1 MRNPVIFAASGLGLW
16 MPGFPSTLTRAARL
30 ARRGKYKNAA
40 QLLESEVYNYRDSFL
55 FFYLLGLCSLY
66 AGNYGTAHDYLCRAR
81 ELKAR
86 EPSVLLALAALY
98 VKRADSRRA
107 ISLYLEAR
115 DIDGKNRIA
124 KQGLNILKKYAG
136 SDDLQAWVESG
147 KLRSLFPPFP
157 HEKINPA
164 RLAVKIILPVLLA
177 FAAAAFLFVKNNP
190 LTVQSVQRPAREGFA
205 ESALTQSDKREAAEA
220 GGVYNLILTEKQI
233 LAAYEDARK
242 FFSAGRDNAARV
254 EINRIM
260 ESNAGEG
267 IKNKARIMARYLEA
281 PDFETLRSRPSEGV
295 KYADAAKDP
304 PLYRD
309 CYALWSGMAANI
321 IEGHDETSFDFLV
334 GYDKR
339 SDIEGIVKVRIPRAA
354 AIDPKRPL
362 EVLGRIEPLDAPGEL
377 GMEGITI
384 HQPVAGF

>member
-1 MRNPVIFAASGLGLW
+1 MRNPVIFAALDCGLW
-16 MPGFPSTLTRAARL
+16 TPGFPSTLTRAARL
-30 ARRGKYKNAA
+30 ARRGKYENAA

-66 AGNYGTAHDYLCRAR
+66 AGNYGGAHDYLSRAR
-81 ELKAR
+81 ELKTR

-107 ISLYLEAR
+107 ISFYLEAR

-124 KQGLNILKKYAG
+124 KRGLNILKKYAG

-157 HEKINPA
+157 HEKLNPA
-164 RLAVKIILPVLLA
+164 RLALIIIPPVLLMLTVGA
-177 FAAAAFLFVKNNP
+177 FFVVKNNP
-190 LTVQSVQRPAREGFA
+190 LAAQKPAREGFA
-205 ESALTQSDKREAAEA
+205 ESALTQTDKREAAQS

-233 LAAYEDARK
+233 LDAYENARK
-242 FFSAGRDNAARV
+242 FFNVGRDNSARI

-267 IKNKARIMARYLEA
+267 IKNKARIMAQYLEA
-281 PDFETLRSRPSEGV
+281 PDFEMLKSTPSAGI
-295 KYADAAKDP
+295 KYAEAAKDP

-321 IEGHDETSFDFLV
+321 VEGHDETSFDFLI

-339 SDIEGIVKVRIPRAA
+339 RVVEGIVKVWMPFAA
-354 AIDPKRPL
+354 AIAPERPL
-362 EVLGRIEPLDAPGEL
+362 EVFGRIEPSDAPGGF

-384 HQPVAGF
+384 HQPVTGF

>member
-1 MRNPVIFAASGLGLW
+1 MRNPVIFAVLDCGLW
-16 MPGFPSTLTRAARL
+16 TPGFPSTLTRAARL
-30 ARRGKYKNAA
+30 ARRGKYENAA
-40 QLLESEVYNYRDSFL
+40 QLLESEVYNYRDSFM

-66 AGNYGTAHDYLCRAR
+66 AGNYGGAHDYLSRAR
-81 ELKAR
+81 ELKAG
-86 EPSVLLALAALY
+86 EPSALLALAALY
-98 VKRADSRRA
+98 VKRGDSRRA
-107 ISLYLEAR
+107 ISFYLEAR

-124 KQGLNILKKYAG
+124 KHGLNILKKYAG

-157 HEKINPA
+157 HEKIKPA
-164 RLAVKIILPVLLA
+164 RLALKIIPPVLLA
-177 FAAAAFLFVKNNP
+177 LAAAAFLFVKNNP
-190 LTVQSVQRPAREGFA
+190 LAAQRPAREGFA
-205 ESALTQSDKREAAEA
+205 ESALTRADKREAAEA

-233 LAAYEDARK
+233 LTAYENARN

-281 PDFETLRSRPSEGV
+281 PDFETLKSRPSEGV
-295 KYADAAKDP
+295 NYADAAKDP

-321 IEGHDETSFDFLV
+321 AEGHDETSFDFLV

-339 SDIEGIVKVRIPRAA
+339 RVVEGIVKVRMPFAA
-354 AIDPKRPL
+354 AIDPGRPL
-362 EVLGRIEPLDAPGEL
+362 EVLGRIEPSDTPG
-377 GMEGITI
+377 GFSMEGITI
-384 HQPVAGF
+384 YQPVAGGLY

>member
-1 MRNPVIFAASGLGLW
+1 MRSPVIFYTIDCGIW
-16 MPGFPSTLTRAARL
+16 TPGSPSTLTRAARL
-30 ARRGKYKNAA
+30 ARSGKYVNAA

-66 AGNYGTAHDYLCRAR
+66 AGNYGGAHDYLMRAR
-81 ELKAR
+81 ELKTR

-115 DIDGKNRIA
+115 DIDAKNRIA

-157 HEKINPA
+157 HEKLKPA
-164 RLAVKIILPVLLA
+164 RLALKIITAVLLIL
-177 FAAAAFLFVKNNP
+177 AAAAFLFIKNNP
-190 LTVQSVQRPAREGFA
+190 LAAQRPSREGFT
-205 ESALTQSDKREAAEA
+205 ESALTQADKKEAAGS

-233 LAAYEDARK
+233 LSVYENARK
-242 FFSAGRDNAARV
+242 FFNGRHDNAARI
-254 EINRIM
+254 EINRII

-267 IKNKARIMARYLEA
+267 IKNKARIMAQYLEA
-281 PDFETLRSRPSEGV
+281 PDFETLKSTPSAGI
-295 KYADAAKDP
+295 KYTDAAKDP
-304 PLYRD
+304 LLYRG

-321 IEGHDETSFDFLV
+321 AEGQNETSFDFLI

-339 SDIEGIVKVRIPRAA
+339 SVVEGIVKVRMPFAA
-354 AIDPKRPL
+354 AIDPGRPL
-362 EVLGRIEPLDAPGEL
+362 DVLGRIEPSDAPG
-377 GMEGITI
+377 GFIIKGITI
-384 HQPVAGF
+384 HQPITGF